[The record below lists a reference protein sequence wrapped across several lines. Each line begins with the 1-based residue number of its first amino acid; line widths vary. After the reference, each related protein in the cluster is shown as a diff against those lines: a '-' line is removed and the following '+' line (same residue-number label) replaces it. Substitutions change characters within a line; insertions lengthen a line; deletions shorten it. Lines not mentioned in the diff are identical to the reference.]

1 MRTLA
6 LLVVAAACSGT
17 AGNNELL
24 VDSVSPGFGPLSGGT
39 RVVITGGGFL
49 NGGASP
55 NRVLFGVQESPQAG
69 AVDDATLEVVV
80 PAGEAAGDVPVTVFN
95 RNGNVVAMGKFKYSS
110 EPTITT
116 VTPANV
122 LFSTD
127 DTTVTVNGTGF
138 QDENA
143 GRPTVLVDGEAAIDV
158 QVLSDTQITFTAK
171 PGEILAKPTIEIVN
185 ARGDAE
191 KLKSFRYVPSMSP
204 GLFVFP
210 KNTTQV
216 FAVFFNPATMQ
227 TTTLPKKDTNTTQ
240 FGFRAIVADAAG
252 DFTVIGRDNRVGKLD
267 MANQV
272 LINPV
277 TMNQPRISGL
287 SQVGATLFAVNR
299 SPLEFGTFNATTLA
313 FTQIATLS
321 GQNPGLA
328 YDGTTMFAFLN
339 RQISTINT
347 TTGARGT
354 PIALSPANLEV
365 SEARFLGGTLYAA
378 AGNQGNVN
386 QIVSINPTTGV
397 VTTLVTLNGLT
408 LSGLEVFT
416 P

>member
-1 MRTLA
+1 M
-6 LLVVAAACSGT
+6 
-17 AGNNELL
+17 
-24 VDSVSPGFGPLSGGT
+24 DSVSPGFGPLSGGT
-39 RVVITGGGFL
+39 RVVITGAGFL

-80 PAGEAAGDVPVTVFN
+80 PAGEAAGDVPITVFN
-95 RNGNVVAMGKFKYSS
+95 RNGNIVAMGKFKYSS

-122 LFSTD
+122 LFSSE

-138 QDENA
+138 LDENA
-143 GRPTVLVDGEAAIDV
+143 GRPTVLVNGEAPIDV
-158 QVLSDTQITFTAK
+158 QVISDTQITFTAK
-171 PGEILAKPTIEIVN
+171 PGEILAKPVIEIDN
-185 ARGDAE
+185 ARGSAE
-191 KLKSFRYVPSMSP
+191 KLSAFRYVPSLTP

-216 FAVFFNPATMQ
+216 FAVFFNPTTMQ
-227 TTTLPKKDTNTTQ
+227 TVTVPKKDTNTLQ

-267 MANQV
+267 MATQL
-272 LINPV
+272 LINPE
-277 TMNQPRISGL
+277 TLNTPRISGL
-287 SQVGATLFAVNR
+287 SRVGATVFAVSR
-299 SPLEFGTFNATTLA
+299 SPAEFGTFNPATRV
-313 FTQIATLS
+313 FTSIAPFA

-328 YDGTTMFAFLN
+328 HDGTTMFAFLN
-339 RQISTINT
+339 KQISTINT

-354 PIALSPANLEV
+354 PVALSPANLEV
-365 SEARFLGGTLYAA
+365 SEARFIGDTLYAA
-378 AGNQGNVN
+378 AGPQGAVN

-397 VTTLVTLNGLT
+397 ATTLATLSGLT
-408 LSGLEVFT
+408 LSGVEVFQ